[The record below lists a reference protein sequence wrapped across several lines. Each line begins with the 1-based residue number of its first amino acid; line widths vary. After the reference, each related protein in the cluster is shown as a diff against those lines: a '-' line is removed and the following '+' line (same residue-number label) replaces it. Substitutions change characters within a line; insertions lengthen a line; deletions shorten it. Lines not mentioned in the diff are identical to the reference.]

1 MSLHAIHHEPG
12 VHEDLHPHICGANM
26 RSQKP
31 IYMVV
36 GRIFSRGALWDL
48 SKIFLGGQKVVKF
61 DFSHS
66 KLRKQP
72 FLLKF
77 SKSRGPRSP
86 CAPFRRSC
94 SYIRNLCEF
103 LRTNYIAFPNG
114 GQWAPYSNVCTPWL
128 KPLVTTLS
136 AATGSTREHCSPNF
150 LCSPKFYVLK
160 ISC

>member
-72 FLLKF
+72 FFTEIFKIQGT
-77 SKSRGPRSP
+77 KVPVR
-86 CAPFRRSC
+86 
-94 SYIRNLCEF
+94 
-103 LRTNYIAFPNG
+103 
-114 GQWAPYSNVCTPWL
+114 
-128 KPLVTTLS
+128 PLPTIMFIYT
-136 AATGSTREHCSPNF
+136 
-150 LCSPKFYVLK
+150 
-160 ISC
+160 